1 MPQTHSP
8 PWLPRYPVPCP
19 AKRDMQSA
27 GACLVL
33 GVQKPRNPQKSVGDE
48 SQWPP
53 ETCPW
58 GLESSNCSPV
68 VQLARQPQGLLC
80 TPAFPHQLPQAGCL
94 CWTER
99 YQGNLPP
106 RHQGKAALGKGVWAV
121 GAHVALGGRG
131 SYWGLE
137 ELGQGTELWTQVVM
151 CPCLCAALEVGCRE
165 EGREGGMKEK
175 PPPYL
180 PSAQAGSSQA
190 RGVSSGMLSGGSGG
204 RASTPKIPG
213 SMCSPQDNTGLAQ
226 ATCWRP
232 SGKLEET
239 GSLHHCQSQSWYPP
253 CTYGCVRGS
262 NRTHST
268 MQPCRGEEHLKVL
281 LLCRA
286 QTCCCPP
293 CQRW

>member
-19 AKRDMQSA
+19 AKKDMQSA
-27 GACLVL
+27 GDCLVL

-48 SQWPP
+48 SQRPP

-68 VQLARQPQGLLC
+68 VQLARQPQGLFC

-106 RHQGKAALGKGVWAV
+106 RHQGKAALGKGCGSGSACGFGWERLLL
-121 GAHVALGGRG
+121 GLGGAGAGHRYVDPSCDVSLSLCCIVG
-131 SYWGLE
+131 GL
-137 ELGQGTELWTQVVM
+137 QG
-151 CPCLCAALEVGCRE
+151 
-165 EGREGGMKEK
+165 GREGGMKEK

-190 RGVSSGMLSGGSGG
+190 PGVNCGMLPGGSGG

-213 SMCSPQDNTGLAQ
+213 SMCSSPRHHRLSTGYLLEAIREAGGNWEPSPLPIPILA
-226 ATCWRP
+226 P
-232 SGKLEET
+232 
-239 GSLHHCQSQSWYPP
+239 SLHLWLWK
-253 CTYGCVRGS
+253 R
-262 NRTHST
+262 
-268 MQPCRGEEHLKVL
+268 L
-281 LLCRA
+281 
-286 QTCCCPP
+286 
-293 CQRW
+293 